1 MEFRLLG
8 DVQAWHEG
16 HRIALGGHRQ
26 RCVLAVLLLDPGHVL
41 PVSRIVAH
49 AWPHDPPET
58 APDLVTSYIS
68 RLRRGFAPAAG
79 HLDLVSRRPGYLIQI
94 DPVLIDVHRFSE
106 LLRLARQ
113 DREGL
118 DPDSARERL
127 NRALELW
134 RGTPMADLDSPW
146 LTEQRTRLEQYR
158 LDAVEQLAE
167 IELEAGRPERVA
179 AAVRELAGAHP
190 ERERLTVL
198 AVRVLDARG
207 EPGQALDLA
216 SRAIRARRDQGLD
229 PTPALRQA
237 QLDALRPK
245 EQQARTRTAVG
256 HAQLP
261 PDTPAFTGRHRE
273 LEDLIALVGNARAAE
288 SVVICAVDGMAGIGK
303 TAFAIH
309 AAHQLA
315 AHFPDG
321 QLFIDLHGF
330 TPGAEPVGPQTALDR
345 ILRTLGV
352 APQGIPPDLEEC
364 AALYR
369 DRLAATRTLIVLD
382 NAASE
387 AQVRPLLPGA
397 PGCLVLVTGRRRLA
411 GLDDAHGISLGVLPD
426 ADATALFTAIAG
438 PGRVSAGD
446 AALRQAIA
454 LCGNIP
460 LAIRIAAARLKNR
473 PAWPARYLAARL
485 RDARRLTQLDD
496 GERSLDAALR
506 VSYDHLTGEEQR
518 MFRHLGLHP
527 GGDTDV
533 FAAAALADVP
543 RESADLL
550 LEALVD
556 HNLLMQPSSGRYQ
569 LHDLVLIYVRSIPA
583 PETDRDRDAALTRLL
598 DYYLYTARSADQ
610 LLAHRT
616 VNYAPPVERVPGAA
630 PALTSDTQAAAW
642 TEAERANLTAMV
654 DHAADHGSP
663 VHAIALPT
671 AMHSSLRIHG
681 RWPLSQR
688 LQRIALAAAQRAG
701 DRHGQA
707 AALCCLGEIQ
717 MVIGHAALAA
727 DSFTQALEVYQQAG
741 DRLGQA
747 NARSARAQVHHQTAH
762 FAQALLDLRH
772 ALDLYRGLGD
782 GLGQA
787 GALTTLGAVQRHT
800 GQYREAQET
809 LERALDLY
817 AHFGHRLGQAVGLT
831 ALGELQQLTGQYAD
845 AALSLDQALDLYQKL
860 GDRLGQAEALTYLGQ
875 VQQLT
880 GHHAMAEQTLREA
893 LELNRSLGYR
903 PGQAEAL
910 TALGRVQHAA
920 QRPAEA
926 LDTLR
931 QAIHLCR
938 QLGHRLGQADALTVL
953 ASVQRATGRYQDAAD
968 SHRHALDLY
977 RQIEEDL

>member
-16 HRIALGGHRQ
+16 RRVSLGGHRQ

-49 AWPHDPPET
+49 AWPADPPET

-68 RLRRGFAPAAG
+68 RLRKTLAPAAG
-79 HLDLVSRRPGYLIQI
+79 QIDLVSRRPGYLIQI
-94 DPVLIDVHRFSE
+94 DPELIDVHRFSA
-106 LLRLARQ
+106 LLIRARR
-113 DREGL
+113 DREAL
-118 DPDSARERL
+118 DPDGARERL
-127 NRALELW
+127 NQALELW

-146 LTEQRTRLEQYR
+146 LGEQRTRLEQNR
-158 LDAVEQLAE
+158 LDAVELLAE
-167 IELEAGRPERVA
+167 VELEAGRPDRVA
-179 AAVRELAGAHP
+179 AVVREVAVAHP
-190 ERERLTVL
+190 EREQLTVL
-198 AVRVLDARG
+198 AVRVLDAMG
-207 EPGQALDLA
+207 EPSRALDLA
-216 SRAIRARRDQGLD
+216 NRAIHALRDQGLD
-229 PTPALRQA
+229 PTPALRKA

-245 EQQARTRTAVG
+245 EQPRTRITSG

-261 PDTPAFTGRHRE
+261 PDTPAFTGRRRE
-273 LEDLIALVGNARAAE
+273 LDDLIALVGTGRAAE
-288 SVVICAVDGMAGIGK
+288 SVVIAAVDGMAGIGK

-321 QLFIDLHGF
+321 QFFIDLHGF
-330 TPGAEPVGPQTALDR
+330 TPGTEQVSPQAALDR

-352 APQGIPPDLEEC
+352 APQGIPMDLEES

-382 NAASE
+382 NAASA

-397 PGCLVLVTGRRRLA
+397 PGCLVLVTSRRRLA

-473 PAWPARYLAARL
+473 PAWPARYLTDRL
-485 RDARRLTQLDD
+485 RDAQRLTQLED
-496 GERSLDAALR
+496 GDRSLSAALT
-506 VSYDHLTGEEQR
+506 VSYDHLTAEEQR
-518 MFRHLGLHP
+518 MFRHLGMHP
-527 GGDTDV
+527 GSDIDV
-533 FAAAALADVP
+533 FAAAALAGVP

-556 HNLLMQPSSGRYQ
+556 HNLLMQPATGRYQ
-569 LHDLVLIYVRSIPA
+569 LHDLVVIHVRSMPS
-583 PETDRDRDAALTRLL
+583 PETDQDRDEAVARLL
-598 DYYLYTARSADQ
+598 DYYLFTARTADQ

-616 VNYAPPVERVPGAA
+616 VNYVPPVENVPTAV
-630 PALTSDTQAAAW
+630 PELSIDTQAAAW
-642 TEAERANLTAMV
+642 MEIERANLTAMV
-654 DHAADHGSP
+654 DHAAEHGSSM
-663 VHAIALPT
+663 HAIALPA
-671 AMHSSLRIHG
+671 AMHSALRTHG
-681 RWPLSQR
+681 HLMLSQR
-688 LQRIALAAAQRAG
+688 LQRIAVATAQRAD
-701 DRHGQA
+701 DRRGQA
-707 AALCCLGEIQ
+707 TALCCLGETQ
-717 MVIGHAALAA
+717 LVIGQVALAA
-727 DSFTQALEVYQQAG
+727 GSFTRALEAYEQIG

-747 NARSARAQVHHQTAH
+747 NARSSRAQVHHQTAH
-762 FAQALLDLRH
+762 FAQALRDLRE
-772 ALDLYRGLGD
+772 ALAIYRGLGD

-787 GALTTLGAVQRHT
+787 GALTTLGAVQRLT
-800 GQYREAQET
+800 GQYSEAQET

-817 AHFGHRLGQAVGLT
+817 AHFRRRLGQAEALT

-860 GDRLGQAEALTYLGQ
+860 GHRLGQAEALTYLGQ

-880 GHHAMAEQTLREA
+880 GHHAMAEQTLRQA

-903 PGQAEAL
+903 PGQAASL
-910 TALGRVQHAA
+910 TALGRVQHAM
-920 QRPAEA
+920 QRHAEA
-926 LDTLR
+926 LDTLQ
-931 QAIHLCR
+931 QAVQLCR
-938 QLGHRLGQADALTVL
+938 QLDHRLGQADALTVV

-968 SHRHALDLY
+968 SHRRALDLY